1 MKPSDGN
8 NKMNYI
14 ALINRANKSNPADK
28 TRIPQKVKNQIFSTI
43 KIKPSDQSRD
53 IKRIRALLD
62 LLPEGQSGR
71 VAVLKKAIAGGDYQI
86 KAEAI
91 ADKMLKES
99 ILEMSRGFFS
109 PRPKKTKSR
118 H

>member
-1 MKPSDGN
+1 MKLSDGN
-8 NKMNYI
+8 KKMNYI

-28 TRIPQKVKNQIFSTI
+28 TRIPQKVKNQIFSLK
-43 KIKPSDQSRD
+43 KIKPSDQSRE

-62 LLPEGQSGR
+62 LLPEGRSGR
-71 VAVLKKAIAGGDYQI
+71 VAVLKKAIAEGDYHI

-99 ILEMSRGFFS
+99 ILLMNRGFS
-109 PRPKKTKSR
+109 PPRPKKLKSR
-118 H
+118 S